1 MNPINSIWN
10 YDYIQ
15 QQAQLEHHFAQ
26 VKQVQD
32 TAKALEDFLDGCDKI
47 EPAYQNDASKAFCTI
62 LCAYMNKHTR

>member
-10 YDYIQ
+10 YDYIH
-15 QQAQLEHHFAQ
+15 QQAQMEHHFAQ

-32 TAKALEDFLDGCDKI
+32 TAKALKDFLDGCDKI
-47 EPAYQNDASKAFCTI
+47 EPAYQHDANIEFCTI